1 MNWLVDNPWLVCS
14 KEWEGGL
21 CQSLCFDPV
30 EKNGNQEIFLK
41 RTFRAYSKSEKIKKH
56 AKPQYH
62 NQMILLAQNFV
73 KPYEDPTTHI
83 KHNVNKQKGFDR
95 NGHILKLVIKAVN
108 LSSKKSFPLHNQCD
122 NPGDLFSRDDD
133 FLAVV
138 ETLAD
143 MDPILKDR
151 LEMLKWHCGR

>member
-1 MNWLVDNPWLVCS
+1 
-14 KEWEGGL
+14 
-21 CQSLCFDPV
+21 
-30 EKNGNQEIFLK
+30 
-41 RTFRAYSKSEKIKKH
+41 
-56 AKPQYH
+56 
-62 NQMILLAQNFV
+62 MILLAQDFV
-73 KPYEDPTTHI
+73 KPYEDHTTHI

-143 MDPILKDR
+143 MDPIMKDH
-151 LEMLKWHCGR
+151 LEMLKCHCGR